1 MSSKPSSKLVSP
13 QLAAPSVEIYFDAR
27 DGSYWYRLGGSFVAL
42 KKADLKL
49 HLQTLGLS
57 EVNQIKTGE
66 GYLREIDFP
75 FWEAM
80 HKRLVHFA
88 GSLAGHRTGTFKDG
102 SGMNYLV
109 TTEAR
114 GVFDVL
120 PKKIPE
126 PEFFTALLGELLP
139 DDQCIRAC
147 YWMAQALRS
156 LREGDFRPGQVLILA
171 GPPKCGKSLL
181 QAMITEILGGRSGN
195 PFQFLIGETKFNRE
209 LAGAEHW
216 CIEDPPSTTDLRT
229 RRMFGNNLKNGAFT
243 RDCSVQP
250 KGKDTVNLPVF
261 RRITI
266 SVNDEP
272 ENLSVCP
279 PLEGSINDKLM
290 LFKCSPAV
298 KCFDSFRT
306 GSGIDRKA
314 VWAAFMAELPM
325 IRAWLLKSHARVP
338 KKWQDDRCGVA
349 HYLHPELESELC
361 SLSPEHR
368 LLQLIDY
375 VKWDNDE
382 DLTERKAFDLENALL
397 SKAPTQAGAI
407 GRHLNWCGTYLGRL
421 LKAGNPR
428 ISKRVR
434 DGHTLWTIKPHTSTE
449 TAD

>member
-1 MSSKPSSKLVSP
+1 MAEKCKKREKPD
-13 QLAAPSVEIYFDAR
+13 VEIYFDAR
-27 DGSYWYRLGGSFVAL
+27 DGSYWFRLNGGFVAL

-57 EVNQIKTGE
+57 DELYIPTGE
-66 GYLREIDFP
+66 GVLREIDYP

-80 HKRLVHFA
+80 HKRLIHFA
-88 GSLAGHRTGTFKDG
+88 GSLAGHRVGTFQDG
-102 SGMNYLV
+102 SGLTYLV
-109 TTEAR
+109 TSEAR
-114 GVFDVL
+114 GVFDPL
-120 PKKIPE
+120 PKTITQ
-126 PEFFTALLGELLP
+126 PEFFTAFCPELLP
-139 DDQCIRAC
+139 DGQCSRFF
-147 YWMAQALRS
+147 YWLAQALQS
-156 LREGDFRPGQVLILA
+156 LRNGDFRPGQVLILA

-243 RDCSVQP
+243 RDVAVQP
-250 KGKDTVNLPVF
+250 KGKDTVNLPAF
-261 RRITI
+261 RRISI

-290 LFKCSPAV
+290 LFKCHAADS
-298 KCFDSFRT
+298 CFEPFRLAA
-306 GSGIDRKA
+306 GGVDRKA
-314 VWAAFMAELPM
+314 VWQTFIKELPM
-325 IRAWLLKSHARVP
+325 IRAWLIKSHARVP
-338 KKWQDDRCGVA
+338 KRWQDDRCGVSY
-349 HYLHPELESELC
+349 YLHPELENELC

-368 LLQLIDY
+368 LLQLVDY
-375 VKWDNDE
+375 VKWDDGQL
-382 DLTERKAFDLENALL
+382 DDAKAFDIENALL
-397 SKAPTQAGAI
+397 AKAPTQAAAI

-428 ISKRVR
+428 VSKRVK
-434 DGHTLWTIKPHTSTE
+434 DGCTLWTIKPPSRQ
-449 TAD
+449 D